1 MSSHL
6 KSNDYINSFSFVDG
20 RNQFDIKVP
29 GKEKDVSFN
38 SK

>member
-6 KSNDYINSFSFVDG
+6 KSNDYINSVSFADG
-20 RNQFDIKVP
+20 RNQFEIKVP
-29 GKEKDVSFN
+29 GKEKDMSFN